1 MPRQNRDTYDV
12 TELMKLIMQE
22 ETANSK
28 RIAQNT
34 MFLYLR
40 MMVVMVVAL
49 YTSRII
55 LNTLGAT
62 DYGIYNVVGG
72 IVTIMAFLNGA
83 LASSTSRFLTFA
95 LGERNEKKLK
105 NTFGAA
111 LNLHIC
117 VALLVLVVGETLGLW
132 FFYEKMII
140 PEERMTAAF
149 WVYQFSIVTTMV
161 AFTQVP
167 YNASLIAHE
176 EMSIYA
182 YTGLY
187 EAISRLAIALLIGV
201 SPIDKLV
208 FYGLLLLINTV
219 AVQVFYRWY
228 ALKHFSECIFSL
240 VRDKELYKQ
249 LLGYGG
255 WDLIGNLAV
264 VCQGQGVN
272 LLLNVFFGP
281 IVNAARAIAFQIQ
294 GAVMQFITNFMTA
307 VRPQVI
313 KNYAEGNIDRMYKLT
328 FYTAK
333 FSYMLMLALVVP
345 ICFEIN
351 FILKLWLGD
360 NVPDDTALFAV
371 IVLITFTWRTFHV
384 AALMPYHAIGKI
396 KTGNVTIGS
405 LMIASLPIGYIFFKF
420 GCPAYTVF
428 LVILSIEVVSMF
440 ALWWL
445 IHNYEYF
452 PYRDLFSKILVPSGI
467 VTLITIS
474 LPLYIVK
481 NFNDSWIRFFS
492 VCLIS
497 EVLLLLSALYIGMNS
512 EERGRLFSF
521 VRKKLNHNYHV
532 N

>member
-1 MPRQNRDTYDV
+1 
-12 TELMKLIMQE
+12 
-22 ETANSK
+22 
-28 RIAQNT
+28 
-34 MFLYLR
+34 MFLYIR

-49 YTSRII
+49 YTSRVI

-72 IVTIMAFLNGA
+72 IVTIVGFLNGA
-83 LASSTSRFLTFA
+83 LGGSTSRFLTFA
-95 LGERNEKKLK
+95 LGEGNEKKQK

-117 VALLVLVVGETLGLW
+117 VALLVLFIGETIGLW

-149 WVYQFSIVTTMV
+149 WVYQFSIITTMV

-176 EMSIYA
+176 KMSIYA
-182 YTGLY
+182 YVGLY
-187 EAISRLAIALLIGV
+187 EAISRLAIALLIAV

-219 AVQVFYRWY
+219 AVQMFYRWY
-228 ALKHFSECIFSL
+228 AVKHFVECRFSL
-240 VRDKELYKQ
+240 VYDKALYKQ

-255 WDLIGNLAV
+255 WDLFGNLAV

-294 GAVMQFITNFMTA
+294 GAVMHFITNFMTA

-313 KNYAEGNIDRMYKLT
+313 KNYAEGNVDRMYKLT
-328 FYTAK
+328 FYTSK

-345 ICFEIN
+345 ICYEIS

-360 NVPDDTALFAV
+360 SVPSETALFAV
-371 IVLITFTWRTFHV
+371 IVLITYTWRTFHV
-384 AALMPYHAIGKI
+384 AVLMPYHAIGKI

-405 LMIASLPIGYIFFKF
+405 LMIASLPIGYLLFEI
-420 GCPAYTVF
+420 GCPAYSVF
-428 LVILSIEVVSMF
+428 LVILAIEVVSMF
-440 ALWWL
+440 AIWWL
-445 IHNYEYF
+445 IHTYEYF
-452 PYRDLFSKILVPSGI
+452 PYRLLFTKVLIPSGI
-467 VTLITIS
+467 VTLLTLV
-474 LPLYIVK
+474 LPTCIL
-481 NFNDSWIRFFS
+481 FFLEDGWIRF
-492 VCLIS
+492 CLILIAS
-497 EVLLLLSALYIGMNS
+497 EASLGLSALFVGLNKD
-512 EERGRLFSF
+512 ERTRVLSF
-521 VRKKLNHNYHV
+521 LKNKLKLVVSDKK
-532 N
+532 

>member
-1 MPRQNRDTYDV
+1 MAPQNFY
-12 TELMKLIMQE
+12 
-22 ETANSK
+22 ANNK
-28 RIAQNT
+28 RIAKNT

-49 YTSRII
+49 YTSRVI

-72 IVTIMAFLNGA
+72 IVTIVAFLNSALGA
-83 LASSTSRFLTFA
+83 STSRFLTFA
-95 LGERNEKKLK
+95 LGERDKEKQK

-111 LNLHIC
+111 LILHIC
-117 VALLVLVVGETLGLW
+117 VALLVLILGETIGLW

-140 PEERMTAAF
+140 PEERLTAAF

-182 YTGLY
+182 YVGLY
-187 EAISRLAIALLIGV
+187 EAVSRLAIALLIAV
-201 SPIDKLV
+201 SPIDKLI
-208 FYGLLLLINTV
+208 FYGLLLLINTI

-228 ALKHFSECIFSL
+228 AVKHFIECRFSL
-240 VRDKELYKQ
+240 VCDKALYKQ

-294 GAVMQFITNFMTA
+294 GAVMQFISNFMTA

-313 KNYAEGNIDRMYKLT
+313 KNYAEGNVGRMYKLT

-360 NVPDDTALFAV
+360 NVPNNTALFAV
-371 IVLITFTWRTFHV
+371 IVLITYTWRTFHV

-405 LMIASLPIGYIFFKF
+405 LMIASLPIGYILFKI
-420 GCPAYTVF
+420 GCPAYSVF
-428 LVILSIEVVSMF
+428 LVILVIEVVGMF
-440 ALWWL
+440 AIWWL
-445 IHNYEYF
+445 IHTYEYF
-452 PYRDLFSKILVPSGI
+452 PYRQLFTKVLVPCGI
-467 VTLITIS
+467 VTFLTLLLPTCILYFFEDGWMRFCLILLTFEIS
-474 LPLYIVK
+474 LV
-481 NFNDSWIRFFS
+481 
-492 VCLIS
+492 
-497 EVLLLLSALYIGMNS
+497 LSALYVGLNK
-512 EERGRLFSF
+512 EERTRIFSL
-521 VRKKLNHNYHV
+521 VKNKINNKKYV
-532 N
+532 S

>member
-1 MPRQNRDTYDV
+1 MPD
-12 TELMKLIMQE
+12 
-22 ETANSK
+22 NSSNK
-28 RIAQNT
+28 RIAKNT
-34 MFLYLR
+34 MFLYIR

-49 YTSRII
+49 YTSRVI

-72 IVTIMAFLNGA
+72 IVTIVGFLNSA
-83 LASSTSRFLTFA
+83 LGGSTSRFLTFA
-95 LGERNEKKLK
+95 LGEGNEEKLK
-105 NTFGAA
+105 KTFGAA

-117 VALLVLVVGETLGLW
+117 VALLVLVVGETIGLW

-182 YTGLY
+182 YVGLY
-187 EAISRLAIALLIGV
+187 EAISRLAIALLIAV
-201 SPIDKLV
+201 SPIDKLL
-208 FYGLLLLINTV
+208 FYGLLLLVNSV

-228 ALKHFSECIFSL
+228 AVKHFAECRFSL
-240 VRDKELYKQ
+240 VRDKALYKQ
-249 LLGYGG
+249 LLSYGG
-255 WDLIGNLAV
+255 WDLFGNLAV

-294 GAVMQFITNFMTA
+294 GAVMQFVSNFMTA

-313 KNYAEGNIDRMYKLT
+313 KNYAEGNVDRMYKLT

-345 ICFEIN
+345 ICFEIH
-351 FILKLWLGD
+351 FILKLWLGN

-371 IVLITFTWRTFHV
+371 IVLVTYTWRTFHI
-384 AALMPYHAIGKI
+384 AALMPFHAIGKI
-396 KTGNVTIGS
+396 KKGNVTIGS

-428 LVILSIEVVSMF
+428 LVILAIEVVGMF
-440 ALWWL
+440 AIWWL

-452 PYRDLFSKILVPSGI
+452 PYRDLFSKVLVPSGI

-474 LPLYIVK
+474 LPLYII
-481 NFNDSWIRFFS
+481 NNYDDGWIRFFS
-492 VCLIS
+492 ICLIS
-497 EVLLLLSALYIGMNS
+497 EVLLLISALYVGLNS

-521 VRKKLNHNYHV
+521 VRNKLNHNKNV